1 MATAPIHI
9 VNRSA
14 SFEYELL
21 QQFEAGMVLTGSE
34 IKSIRVGKVNIS
46 DAYCVFQSGKLVVR
60 NLHISTYKEAS
71 YLNHEPLR
79 DRILLLNKQELR
91 KLEHRVKEKG
101 LSIIP
106 VKLAFND
113 RGFAKLHI
121 ALARGK
127 KTHDKRDATKEKD
140 VKREMA
146 RGEG

>member
-1 MATAPIHI
+1 
-9 VNRSA
+9 
-14 SFEYELL
+14 
-21 QQFEAGMVLTGSE
+21 MVLTGSE
-34 IKSIRVGKVNIS
+34 IKSIRAGKANIS

-101 LSIIP
+101 LSIVP
-106 VKLAFND
+106 VKLAFNE

-140 VKREMA
+140 VKRELA
-146 RGEG
+146 RSE

>member
-1 MATAPIHI
+1 MATVHIQI
-9 VNRSA
+9 VNRRA
-14 SFEYELL
+14 SFEFELL
-21 QQFEAGMVLTGSE
+21 QQFEAGIVLTGSE
-34 IKSIRVGKVNIS
+34 IKSIRAGKANIG

-79 DRILLLNKQELR
+79 DRVLLLNKQELR

-101 LSIIP
+101 LSIVP
-106 VKLAFND
+106 VKLAFNE
-113 RGFAKLHI
+113 RGYAKLHI

-140 VKREMA
+140 VKRELA
-146 RGEG
+146 RGE

>member
-1 MATAPIHI
+1 MATVHIHI
-9 VNRSA
+9 VNRRA
-14 SFEYELL
+14 SYEFELL

-34 IKSIRVGKVNIS
+34 IKSIRAGKANIS

-101 LSIIP
+101 LSIVP
-106 VKLAFND
+106 VKLAFNE

-140 VKREMA
+140 VKRELA
-146 RGEG
+146 RGE

>member
-1 MATAPIHI
+1 MAIVHIHI
-9 VNRSA
+9 TNRRA

-21 QQFEAGMVLTGSE
+21 QQFEAGMVLMGSE
-34 IKSIRVGKVNIS
+34 IKSIRAGKANIA

-60 NLHISTYKEAS
+60 NLHVSTYKEAS

-106 VKLAFND
+106 VKLAFNE

-127 KTHDKRDATKEKD
+127 KNHDKRDATKEKD

-146 RGEG
+146 RGE